1 VALTLSVAYPTA
13 TVSGS
18 AAGAVTVYAAR
29 VDEGTGLGA
38 FASAGSRTG
47 DGNVT
52 LSLSNGY
59 HFFVAIEGATLSP
72 IVREQVHDGSLA
84 VATRCR
90 TVIRDTLLLM
100 TGVYGCGP
108 GRVADGQW
116 DDSTEDVDRTNL
128 PDGPCTVLTTARQRP
143 AVDYYG
149 NVMDGVECPTLL
161 YLVDAQDPKDPRN
174 LPDYEAWAQA
184 VTRAFH
190 HQRLAGVPE
199 VRYVTVEPQAVAE
212 SGGATPSMRTP
223 LVVRAFTR
231 QTRGL
236 GA

>member
-1 VALTLSVAYPTA
+1 MALALSVAYPTA
-13 TVSGS
+13 AVSGS
-18 AAGAVTVYAAR
+18 AAGSVTVYAAR

-38 FASAGSRTG
+38 FAAAGSRTG

-52 LSLSNGY
+52 LSLANGY
-59 HFFVAIEGATLSP
+59 WFAYAKEGSSLSDV
-72 IVREQVHDGSLA
+72 VRFQAHDGTLA

-108 GRVADGQW
+108 GRVTDGQW

-128 PDGPCTVLTTARQRP
+128 PDLPCTVLTTARQRP

-161 YLVDAQDPKDPRN
+161 YLVDAQDPKDPRT

-190 HQRLAGVPE
+190 HQRLAGIPE

-212 SGGATPSMRTP
+212 SGGATPSMRVP
-223 LVVRAFTR
+223 LAIRAFTR
-231 QTRGL
+231 QVRGL